1 MDPISVSCGKIPQLF
16 AKILRWSLGKFDFW
30 AKFKVPKHS
39 ISVSGD
45 FFWKNRQFFKVFAKN
60 ARFFFKNQGFQAI
73 LDPISVSCGQ
83 ISQLFATRRVKP
95 LKILKNQLPF
105 PLFLAI
111 LPFSDPIFTNFLPQG
126 AWSLE
131 NFEKTADFRRK

>member
-1 MDPISVSCGKIPQLF
+1 
-16 AKILRWSLGKFDFW
+16 
-30 AKFKVPKHS
+30 
-39 ISVSGD
+39 
-45 FFWKNRQFFKVFAKN
+45 
-60 ARFFFKNQGFQAI
+60 
-73 LDPISVSCGQ
+73 
-83 ISQLFATRRVKP
+83 VKP